1 MHTQTASASELR
13 AEFASRLH
21 AAAGLGLYLLTLAGE
36 VVLGAGVRW
45 LLTYLGAGVLGAIVP
60 LGPGAEQ
67 LALLAAL
74 LPLGWSLIGLALPGR
89 GFVWAR
95 RIGARRP
102 SVEEA
107 GIIDDARQLLRG
119 VDPSL
124 PEAHAVYL
132 LDDPLPAGAARGRSV
147 VLSRGLLETES
158 VAPVFAH
165 ELGHTRS
172 LDGRLTDALDRLKLW
187 GERPRPAH
195 LHAGAAGQSTGE
207 EHRGILTGLIRL
219 ILRLAGGGCA
229 ARVLAPLWSAYWRSR
244 EYAADAYAASL
255 EQGEDLARHLADV
268 ELSFDLPRR
277 RFPFDLAEHPP
288 VALRIER
295 LTATQAQTR

>member
-1 MHTQTASASELR
+1 MHTQTASTSELR
-13 AEFASRLH
+13 AELASRLH

-45 LLTYLGAGVLGAIVP
+45 LLTYLGAVVLGAVVP

-74 LPLGWSLIGLALPGR
+74 LPLAWSLLGLAFPGP
-89 GFVWAR
+89 GFVWTR
-95 RIGARRP
+95 RLGARRP

-107 GIIDDARQLLRG
+107 GIIDDARQLLRA
-119 VDPSL
+119 VDPAL
-124 PEAHAVYL
+124 PATHAVYL

-147 VLSRGLLETES
+147 ILSRGLLETES
-158 VAPVFAH
+158 VAPVLAH

-172 LDGRLTDALDRLKLW
+172 FDGRLTEALDRLELW
-187 GERPRPAH
+187 GGPLGPARPESLAPTQPPA
-195 LHAGAAGQSTGE
+195 AARRG
-207 EHRGILTGLIRL
+207 GILAGCIRL
-219 ILRLAGGGCA
+219 TLRLAGGGCA
-229 ARVLAPLWSAYWRSR
+229 ARLLAPLWSAYWRSR
-244 EYAADAYAASL
+244 EYVADAYAAAL
-255 EQGEDLARHLADV
+255 GQGEELARHLADV
-268 ELSFDLPRR
+268 ELPFDFPRR

-295 LTATQAQTR
+295 LTATQA